1 MFQRV
6 DNQVAA
12 SEGPQHGRA
21 AQEGPAPSTPWY
33 MITMM
38 ITMIMIIT
46 NKIIVMI
53 IMNKIRSLMV
63 TFTGFGDEEYYALYG
78 TPEQYQRYRIQEQ
91 EQEGQERI

>member
-1 MFQRV
+1 MFFKCTILHLFQRV

-38 ITMIMIIT
+38 TTMIMIIT
-46 NKIIVMI
+46 KKIIVMI
-53 IMNKIRSLMV
+53 MMITMMIMMNKI
-63 TFTGFGDEEYYALYG
+63 TDGHLY
-78 TPEQYQRYRIQEQ
+78 RLWR
-91 EQEGQERI
+91 